1 MPEEEAWPLGGK
13 VKYSKEVHI
22 MPQQLRRN
30 MKAKDCKN
38 KVSHGVNVL
47 IICTEILKIRV
58 LKI

>member
-38 KVSHGVNVL
+38 KVSSTLKGVTRSPSTMTKPL
-47 IICTEILKIRV
+47 
-58 LKI
+58 